1 MAKKEIKNRFSG
13 SINGIEF
20 SDKRLYRAVLEIARK
35 IEMDGNEITEELTA
49 WIAGLFKE
57 LSKRTGLSYEKLAET
72 GW

>member
-1 MAKKEIKNRFSG
+1 MAKKETKNRFSG

-20 SDKRLYRAVLEIARK
+20 SDERLYRAVLEIARK